1 MPDSSQSNAGQI
13 EPPVPQPDVRR
24 RRFLLAFG
32 AGAAGAVATVPAL
45 AITAAAVAPDEPK
58 PDARGYRETD
68 HIRAYYATA
77 RR

>member
-1 MPDSSQSNAGQI
+1 MSDSSQSDLDQI

-32 AGAAGAVATVPAL
+32 AGAAGAVAVAPAF
-45 AITAAAVAPDEPK
+45 ATTIAAVTPAEAK
-58 PDARGYRETD
+58 PNVRGYRETD
-68 HIRAYYATA
+68 HIRTYYATA